1 MKNVKRL
8 LAFAFFLVP
17 FFLNAQFTLKVFPS
31 STLNSTPAIHSGAFT
46 EYNGKWV
53 FIGGRKNG
61 LHGFLPPF
69 AFPTSGV
76 NNMVWVVDPLT
87 NQSWSSAVDSLSV
100 NLREA
105 VGSSNMQFYR
115 SDSILYM
122 NGGYG
127 WKDSL
132 QDFVTF
138 PVLISVHLPGLID
151 AVINNKKI
159 APFFKYINDQRM
171 AVCGGHLQKIDSVY
185 YLVFGHRF
193 DGRYNRNDHMGFFV
207 QKYSNEIRKFTISEN
222 AGTIQVNSYSF
233 VKDTVNFHRRDFNLI
248 PQIYPSGE
256 KALTAFSGV
265 FQYTANL
272 PYLTCVDITK
282 SGYTHQSGFNQ
293 NLSQYH
299 SAVAALYDTTTKD
312 QHNIFFGGISQ
323 YYIDTVTGNTVY
335 DTLVPFV
342 NTVSKVVRSAAN
354 TYQEFNMG
362 IRLPGLI
369 GTNAYFMPDP
379 AMNLIGDEVI
389 ILNGLPDSTRIGYI
403 IGGIE
408 TPDKNIS
415 LTDPALS
422 FARLQPLEVYYF
434 TSGATQVKG
443 IANDVLNFRAYQ
455 KSAGA
460 EITVEF
466 ELPKNMLVKISA
478 YTVDGKLSKELI
490 AGSRA
495 QGPHRVSLSS
505 AGIAQGVCF
514 IGIQTEGSIKF
525 SKLVIK

>member
-1 MKNVKRL
+1 MWKK
-8 LAFAFFLVP
+8 FLVFCSFLIP
-17 FFLNAQFTLKVFPS
+17 FLGNAQFTLKVFPS
-31 STLNSTPAIHSGAFT
+31 ATLNSAPAIHSGAFT
-46 EYNGKWV
+46 VYNGKWV

-69 AFPTSGV
+69 AFPGNGV
-76 NNMVWVVDPLT
+76 NNMVWVVDPAT
-87 NQSWSSAVDSLSV
+87 NQSWSSAVDSLPV
-100 NLREA
+100 NIKEA
-105 VGSSNMQFYR
+105 VASSNMEFYR
-115 SDSILYM
+115 TDSILYM
-122 NGGYG
+122 VGGYG

-138 PVLISVHLPGLID
+138 PVLTSVHLPGLID

-159 APFFKYINDQRM
+159 IPFFKSTVDQRL
-171 AVCGGHLQKIDSVY
+171 AVCGGHLQKLDSVY

-193 DGRYNRNDHMGFFV
+193 DGRYDKSSTTGFFV
-207 QKYSNEIRKFTISEN
+207 QKYSNEIRKFTITEN
-222 AGTIQVNSYSF
+222 AGNIQIGNYSSI
-233 VKDTVNFHRRDFNLI
+233 KDTANFHRRDFNLI
-248 PQIYPSGE
+248 PQIYASGV

-272 PYLTCVDITK
+272 PYMTCIDITK

-299 SAVAALYDTTTKD
+299 SAVAALYDTTAKD

-323 YYIDTVTGNTVY
+323 YYIDSVSGNTVY

-369 GTNAYFMPDP
+369 GTNAYFLPDP
-379 AMNLIGDEVI
+379 AINLINEEVI
-389 ILNGLPDSTRIGYI
+389 ILNGLADSTRIGYI

-408 TPDKNIS
+408 TPDKNIGQ
-415 LTDPALS
+415 TDPSLS

-434 TSGATQVKG
+434 NGSPTHMNG
-443 IANDVLNFRAYQ
+443 ITNDVLSFRAYQ
-455 KSAGA
+455 KAVGSD
-460 EITVEF
+460 IVVEF
-466 ELPKNMLVKISA
+466 ELPKAMQVKVSA
-478 YTVDGKLSKELI
+478 FTVDGKLLKELMDGSKLQGPQRLSFPSASMSPGVYFI
-490 AGSRA
+490 GMEAGSN
-495 QGPHRVSLSS
+495 
-505 AGIAQGVCF
+505 
-514 IGIQTEGSIKF
+514 IKF
-525 SKLVIK
+525 AKLVIR